1 MSNIP
6 QKTAGSGQEPRTA
19 VIRDP
24 LTIAPD
30 QPIQAAIALM
40 NAAQGDEERASLSP
54 HRSKCVVVLED
65 HRVIGL
71 VTESDLVRLWATQSS
86 FAGITVR
93 QAMNSAIQTVPASC
107 LSNPL
112 PVLESLA
119 PHPPPYLPLVDEQE
133 QLVGLIPYEALP
145 QGLPHPALEQLQQR
159 VQVLQEAW
167 ERSEAKYWQII
178 EVAQEGIWVIDA
190 AAKHQFGNAALLKML
205 RRTATEMEG
214 RSLLDFFAPEL
225 HPHIQKLLQR
235 RQSGIAETNEVQLLR
250 GDGSVLWVLAAAS
263 PIFDEAGDYRGAIAM
278 LADITNYKLAQEA
291 IQAENH
297 FRELILE
304 NLAEGLC
311 VCHACPDYPFVHF
324 TVWNPRME
332 VITGY
337 TQAEINQLGWYQTL
351 YPDPEVQAQA
361 IARMG
366 AMRQGEHIL
375 GEEWTIR
382 HRDGSNRIVSITTS
396 LLQTAEGQTNVLAVM
411 QDVTERRQA
420 DLLLQSQ
427 LAAIEA
433 KEMELRL
440 TNAELERATR
450 LKDEFLANMSHELRT
465 PLNAI
470 LGMME
475 SMQEGIFGP
484 VNDKQIDA
492 IRTVEKSAN
501 HLLSLI
507 NDILDVAKIESGQI
521 ELERRQV
528 SIDYLC
534 ESSLAFIKQQALK
547 KNIQLKTRIPRHLP
561 DLLVD
566 ETRIRQALL
575 NLLTNAVKFTPDNG
589 SVTLT
594 VSWLTPEQM
603 LSPQTYLRFA
613 VTDTGIGIAPENIAR
628 LFQPFVQIDS
638 ALNRQ
643 QTGTGLG
650 LALVKQIVELHGGQ
664 VGLTSELGQGSCFTL
679 DLPYEASVY
688 SPAPAE
694 DLSPPVQHP
703 LFQEGL
709 QPLDGLPDP
718 LILLAEDNP
727 TNVLTISYYLEA
739 KGYRLLL
746 ANNGQEALDL
756 AFAHHPDL
764 ILMDIQMPGLD
775 GLEAM
780 KQIRQQDMVRET
792 PIIALTALTMTGD
805 QERCLAAGANR
816 YLSKPIKLR
825 QLDRTIQELLRNLFL
840 VSDGDG
846 GHPGNG

>member
-6 QKTAGSGQEPRTA
+6 QKTAFLEQEPRTA

-30 QPIQAAIALM
+30 QPLQAAIALM
-40 NAAQGDEERASLSP
+40 NAAQGNEKRESLFP

-71 VTESDLVRLWATQSS
+71 VTESDLVRLWANQSS
-86 FAGITVR
+86 FAEITVR
-93 QAMNSAIQTVPASC
+93 QAMNCSVKTLPASV
-107 LSNPL
+107 LSD
-112 PVLESLA
+112 PVQILADLA
-119 PHPPPYLPLVDEQE
+119 PHPPPYLPLVNDQE

-159 VQVLQEAW
+159 VQGLQEAW
-167 ERSEAKYWQII
+167 ESSEAKYWQLMDI
-178 EVAQEGIWVIDA
+178 AQEGIWIIDA
-190 AAKHQFGNAALLKML
+190 AAKHQFGNTALLKML
-205 RRTATEMEG
+205 GRTATEMEG
-214 RSLLDFFAPEL
+214 CSLLDFFAPKL
-225 HPHIQKLLQR
+225 HPHIQELLQR
-235 RQSGIAETNEVQLLR
+235 RQSGIAETNEVPILR
-250 GDGSVLWVLAAAS
+250 GDGSLLWVLAAAS
-263 PIFDEAGDYRGAIAM
+263 PIFNEAGEYQGAIAM
-278 LADITNYKLAQEA
+278 LADITNYKLAQEV

-332 VITGY
+332 MITGY

-351 YPDPEVQAQA
+351 YPDPEVQARA

-366 AMRQGEHIL
+366 AMRQGDHIL

-411 QDVTERRQA
+411 QDVTERHQA
-420 DLLLQSQ
+420 KLQLQRQ

-433 KEMELRL
+433 QEIELRR
-440 TNAELERATR
+440 TNAELARATR

-470 LGMME
+470 LGMTE
-475 SMQEGIFGP
+475 AMQETILGP
-484 VNDKQIDA
+484 INAKQINA
-492 IRTVEKSAN
+492 LRTVESSAH

-521 ELERRQV
+521 ELERHPV

-534 ESSLAFIKQQALK
+534 ESSLAFVKQQALK
-547 KNIQLKTRIPRHLP
+547 KNIQLKTRIPRRLP
-561 DLLVD
+561 DLFVD
-566 ETRIRQALL
+566 EVRIRQALL

-594 VSWLTPEQM
+594 VSWLTPEQT
-603 LSPQTYLRFA
+603 LSPQTYLRLA
-613 VTDTGIGIAPENIAR
+613 VTDTGIGIAPENIVR

-664 VGLTSELGQGSCFTL
+664 VGLTSQLGQGSCFTL
-679 DLPYEASVY
+679 DLPYEASVF

-694 DLSPPVQHP
+694 DLSPPDQSS

-709 QPLDGLPDP
+709 KPLDGLPDL

-727 TNVLTISYYLEA
+727 TNVLTLFYYLEA

-756 AFAHHPDL
+756 AFTHHPDL

-780 KQIRQQDMVRET
+780 KRIRQQEMVRET
-792 PIIALTALTMTGD
+792 PIIALTALTMAGD

-825 QLDRTIQELLRNLFL
+825 QLDRTIQELLQTRFEL
-840 VSDGDG
+840 GK
-846 GHPGNG
+846 